1 MRATTAY
8 ISSILGCA
16 SCASLEPRCSASLSS
31 SGNYLGRGV
40 LVQPGAV
47 LQPSVDVAFDAGGGV
62 LTTTLW
68 ANLDASD
75 DSGSLGATT
84 ELDLAADWTKSTG
97 EWSASLGALQYVFPH
112 SGDAPTTELHAS
124 LQAVEWP
131 LTPALT
137 VYWDMVEADGLYATL
152 GAGRTLDLAPDWALT
167 LGGSLGWMSS
177 GMAEFNYGVAKDAA
191 SDWQAS
197 ATLGWA
203 ASEALGLNLVLLH
216 SSVLDGD
223 LRDSVDAPDNAGAS
237 LGATFT
243 F

>member
-1 MRATTAY
+1 MRATTA
-8 ISSILGCA
+8 SILSILACA
-16 SCASLEPRCSASLSS
+16 SCANLEPRCSATLSA

-40 LVQPGAV
+40 LVHAGAV
-47 LQPSVDVAFDAGGGV
+47 LQPSLDVAVDAAGGV

-68 ANLDASD
+68 ANVDASD
-75 DSGSLGATT
+75 AMDSLGATT
-84 ELDLAADWTKSTG
+84 ELDLVADWTKSTG
-97 EWSASLGALQYVFPH
+97 GWNASLGAVQYAFPH
-112 SGDAPTTELHAS
+112 SGASPTTELHAS
-124 LQAVEWP
+124 LQAAEWP

-137 VYWDMVEADGLYATL
+137 VHWDLVEADGLYATL
-152 GAGRTLDLAPDWALT
+152 GAGRTFDLAPNWALAV
-167 LGGSLGWMSS
+167 GGSLGWMSS

-191 SDWQAS
+191 SDLQAS

-203 ASEALGLNLVLLH
+203 ASEALGLDLVLLH

-237 LGATFT
+237 LGATFA